1 MSARPS
7 GVFSSDVTLLRS
19 IQLPSNTVNEI
30 EWSYNA
36 GVAISAMT
44 QLSLVTNNERYMLV
58 AERILQTAV
67 QHFWQSGHLGESR
80 SYLNRDQVL
89 FKGTLLHYVSEFL
102 TVFFRDKRKVPHWLV
117 GFLAVLE
124 IESHFVVR
132 ERLFD
137 YGICTY
143 WGEWGANETCH
154 ANARGS
160 FAFAPQGLICAA
172 RLFALT
178 DQVRRIVLEQQP
190 NDH

>member
-1 MSARPS
+1 VSAIPT
-7 GVFSSDVTLLRS
+7 GGEFFPPSDVTVLRS
-19 IQLPSNTVNEI
+19 IQLPSNAVNEF

-58 AERILQTAV
+58 AERVLQAAV
-67 QHFWQSGHLGESR
+67 QHFWRSGHLGEST

-89 FKGTLLHYVSEFL
+89 FKGILLHYVSEFL
-102 TVFFRDKRKVPHWLV
+102 RVFFREKRKVPHWLV
-117 GFLAVLE
+117 SFLAVLE
-124 IESHFVVR
+124 IESQFVVR

-137 YGICTY
+137 DGVCTY
-143 WGEWGANETCH
+143 WGEFGANETCH

-178 DQVRRIVLEQQP
+178 DQVRRILEEQR
-190 NDH
+190 